1 MVKKSQMIES
11 HPEWKEYIK
20 EWEFLMDSYVG
31 GYEYKEGE
39 YLTSYIFESREEYE
53 ERLENTALDN
63 HVKAV
68 VAIYNSF
75 LFRNPPKRE
84 FGTLENDPGLDA
96 FLMDADMDGRSF
108 DAVMRDVSTYATIY
122 GNTWV
127 IIDKP
132 ATVATTRAEELNQG
146 IRPYISIYTPENVL
160 DWKYTRSIN
169 GAYRLTYLKIY
180 EGNDSGRDVFR
191 IYTPESIT
199 TMSIGSSDEEGTIEM
214 EIPNALGMIPAVCV
228 YSQRSSHR
236 GVGISDVADVA
247 RMQRAIYN
255 ELSELEQIE
264 RISNHPSLVSTPGVT
279 AHAGAGALIRVPE
292 DTPEGLKPYLLQ
304 PSGASIDGLLNSI
317 NQKIEAIDRMS
328 HMGGIRS
335 IESRRLSGVALAT
348 EFQLLNARLAEKADN
363 LEHAE
368 EQIWRIFALWQGTV
382 WNGMVDYPDSFNIQD
397 KYNDMNMLKLAK
409 DAGIKNPILNSE
421 IEDKMLRLIVDEDR
435 YNEIKAAPPKDAVIH
450 TPVTNAR
457 DLVTH
462 LREMVQVGYTDE
474 EMLALHPELETL
486 FGQTGEFEPIV
497 GPIE

>member
-75 LFRNPPKRE
+75 LFRMPPKRE
-84 FGTLENDPGLDA
+84 FGSLTNDPGLNA
-96 FLMDADMDGRSF
+96 FMMDADMDGRSF

-127 IIDKP
+127 VIDKP

-160 DWKYTRSIN
+160 DWRYSRSTN
-169 GAYRLTYLKIY
+169 GAYRLNYLKIY

-191 IYTPESIT
+191 IYTPESIM
-199 TMSIGSSDEEGTIEM
+199 TMSIGSGEDEGIIEM

-247 RMQRAIYN
+247 KMQRAIYN

-264 RISNHPSLVSTPGVT
+264 RISNHPSLVRTPGVT
-279 AHAGAGALIRVPE
+279 AAAGAGSMITIPE
-292 DTPEGLKPYLLQ
+292 DTPGDLRPYLLQ
-304 PSGASIDGLLNSI
+304 PSGASIDSLLNSI

-368 EQIWRIFALWQGTV
+368 EQIWRIFALWQGTI

-409 DAGIKNPILNSE
+409 DAGVKNPILNAE

-435 YNEIKAAPPKDAVIH
+435 YEEIKAAPPKDAVIH
-450 TPVTNAR
+450 TPVTNAV

-462 LREMVQVGYTDE
+462 LREMVQAGYTDE
-474 EMLALHPELETL
+474 EMLALHPELEGL
-486 FGQTGEFEPIV
+486 FSQPGGFEPIV
-497 GPIE
+497 GPVE